1 VDGKW
6 SSVAV
11 RVGTPA
17 QSVRVLV
24 STNSPQTFVVLP
36 QGCETIAVDPVPPNC
51 ASARGGLFNPNTSS
65 TWQDQGLFGIN
76 SDGVGLEAD
85 IGYDVNADYGLE
97 NVGLGFAG
105 GGANTPTLK
114 NQTVSGIASVSPIY
128 LWVDRSN
135 FRMTQPYQWTV
146 WSGYTTSQLFHHR
159 ELLRAVLFFILK
171 STEYNSKSELELY
184 GRSKIP

>member
-6 SSVAV
+6 SSVAL

-36 QGCETIAVDPVPPNC
+36 QGCETIAVNPIPPNC

-85 IGYDVNADYGLE
+85 LGYDVNADYGYFFLSGRLSISADHCRLE

-128 LWVDRSN
+128 L
-135 FRMTQPYQWTV
+135 
-146 WSGYTTSQLFHHR
+146 
-159 ELLRAVLFFILK
+159 
-171 STEYNSKSELELY
+171 
-184 GRSKIP
+184 